1 MKKYIAKFITAF
13 ILIAILPLQVWAA
26 GEDEIRLS
34 TDGGSAPENGKTTFR
49 VTVAASVMEADQ
61 EQLSSLQLGLMFTDQ
76 DGNQVTSEALL
87 EELGQEGSVS
97 FQWGE
102 GVNAKAKITEYRYQE
117 EAGIL
122 RIYIGGTEPLFGKNE
137 LVMGDMV
144 IHIKDSLASGIYVGV
159 VPGSFKKVQG
169 SYSAPILGAKNENL
183 PDPVLITE
191 KTPDKPDEPVK
202 PDDPD
207 NPGGGSGGGSGST
220 GGTNRPGA
228 DKSTLKNML
237 EIAAGYQEADYTAES
252 YAVLKQAVKDA
263 QAVLED
269 ENATQEEV
277 DRAAEALMNA
287 IAGLVPVSNAGVGDG
302 NGQNTPPAG
311 GNSGGNSGQNPGQ
324 GSGSGQEKSV
334 RTGDEAMAAVW
345 IYAAVFSA
353 AALAAGKIRRRRK
366 GR

>member
-13 ILIAILPLQVWAA
+13 ILVAILPLQVWAA

-34 TDGGSAPENGKTTFR
+34 TDGGSAPENGRSTFR
-49 VTVAASVMEADQ
+49 VTVEASVIGADQ

-97 FQWGE
+97 FQWDE

-122 RIYIGGTEPLFGKNE
+122 RIYIGGTEPLFGKNGE

-144 IHIKDSLASGIYVGV
+144 IHMKDSLASGIYVGV

-183 PDPVLITE
+183 PDPVLLTE
-191 KTPDKPDEPVK
+191 KSPDEPDEPVK
-202 PDDPD
+202 PDDPV

-237 EIAAGYQEADYTAES
+237 EIAAGYQEADYTPES

-277 DRAAEALMNA
+277 DRAAAALMNA

-302 NGQNTPPAG
+302 NGQNTPSA
-311 GNSGGNSGQNPGQ
+311 GGNSGQNPGQ
-324 GSGSGQEKSV
+324 VSGSGQEKSV

-345 IYAAVFSA
+345 IYAAAFSA
-353 AALAAGKIRRRRK
+353 AAFAAGKIRRKRK
-366 GR
+366 GH